1 MIVFG
6 VIRKMSPGKFQATYG
21 SFFSDR
27 TFRQHLKEEFFIK
40 NYSTFFL
47 GLAAA
52 FALAISISLLR
63 EQDILIQTTL
73 TAIFVLAFVII
84 KVLSIYALSKIISS
98 QEIGLKNI
106 YIYEILFLIIGGM
119 GATLFLPTE
128 VFLSFKSSEGLFVS
142 LLLLLYAIKLV
153 KQFLYSIERKT
164 SLLYIIL
171 YFCAFEII
179 PALTLLK
186 FLGLI

>member
-1 MIVFG
+1 
-6 VIRKMSPGKFQATYG
+6 MSLGIYLET
-21 SFFSDR
+21 FFSDR

-153 KQFLYSIERKT
+153 KQFLYSIKRKT